1 MKYWQAIELPSREFK
16 RLTGIKRQTFRL
28 MVRLV
33 KAQEEYKK
41 KAGCPNKLIV
51 EDRILVTLQY
61 WREYRTYFH
70 ISKDWKIAES
80 TVCRIVKK
88 VENILIQSRKFSLP
102 GKKTLLENSLNEKLI
117 LMDVMESPI
126 ERPKQHQKTFYSGK
140 QGEHTLKTQVVFGK
154 NKGNIICLNHGK
166 GRTHDFKLFKK
177 THLRF
182 HQLLRVIG
190 DKGYQG
196 ITKFHENSE
205 TPIKKPRG
213 GKLTKEQKQYNRQL
227 NRLRIAVEHINRRL
241 KIFAHF
247 VVSI

>member
-1 MKYWQAIELPSREFK
+1 MKYWQAIKLPSRKFK

-33 KAQEEYKK
+33 KAQQKQKK
-41 KAGCPNKLIV
+41 KLGRPSRLIV
-51 EDRILVTLQY
+51 EDQVLVTLQY

-102 GKKTLLENSLNEKLI
+102 GKKTLWENSLKEKLI

-126 ERPKQHQKTFYSGK
+126 ERPQKHQKRFYSGK
-140 QGEHTLKTQVVFGK
+140 QGEHTLKTQVVFGGK
-154 NKGNIICLNHGK
+154 TEKIICLAHDK

-177 THLRF
+177 TNLRF

-196 ITKFHENSE
+196 ITKIHRLSE

-227 NRLRIAVEHINRRL
+227 NRLRIA
-241 KIFAHF
+241 APAY
-247 VVSI
+247 